1 MELVDFGGNLS
12 SGFFVLLAIAL
23 VFEVGIFIAA
33 YLRADTVSCN
43 WLWCE
48 FTTVRKNETISK
60 TCYENGALV
69 NCSQVVMR

>member
-1 MELVDFGGNLS
+1 LLCLVEAVI
-12 SGFFVLLAIAL
+12 VLWA
-23 VFEVGIFIAA
+23 FSH
-33 YLRADTVSCN
+33 ADTVSCN